1 MSFYDGIL
9 GIIDNWRL
17 PGKQKVFPS
26 NLRDKCVTV
35 MKTNKGENINNNLKS
50 SIVLVQILPLE
61 FSNILSNTLTCCVM
75 SFYDG
80 ILGIIDN
87 WSLSCNLNSWC
98 FK

>member
-1 MSFYDGIL
+1 MEEQL
-9 GIIDNWRL
+9 EIDIDERTIKQRL
-17 PGKQKVFPS
+17 YAHYFSYHYINVLS
-26 NLRDKCVTV
+26 NHHLPHLYSIFK
-35 MKTNKGENINNNLKS
+35 KGYKRALS
-50 SIVLVQILPLE
+50 TSIV
-61 FSNILSNTLTCCVM
+61 FCNILSNTLTCCVM